1 MTLTAL
7 LALQLETASLVITK
21 SLLYLQPIKWKYLLA
36 QHVLLKHVLQTVP
49 LVSTILHQQKR
60 NVKLVLQ
67 HTLWTLHLELVSSLN
82 AHQTNS
88 IIKQLHHVKTVH
100 QHVLLVLMLLLVW
113 LAQLALISI
122 TDYVKSHALQDLLQ
136 ATIQENVSLVQLTV
150 LHVQWIQMTPLLV
163 LNVLILTSCID
174 NSVPR
179 VAQLDS
185 IKTLNSNGV
194 LNADVIALLAQLMM
208 FVTLALESLHLKVL
222 EFVQFNT
229 DKMLLQYLL

>member
-1 MTLTAL
+1 
-7 LALQLETASLVITK
+7 
-21 SLLYLQPIKWKYLLA
+21 
-36 QHVLLKHVLQTVP
+36 
-49 LVSTILHQQKR
+49 
-60 NVKLVLQ
+60 
-67 HTLWTLHLELVSSLN
+67 
-82 AHQTNS
+82 
-88 IIKQLHHVKTVH
+88 
-100 QHVLLVLMLLLVW
+100 
-113 LAQLALISI
+113 
-122 TDYVKSHALQDLLQ
+122 
-136 ATIQENVSLVQLTV
+136 
-150 LHVQWIQMTPLLV
+150 MTPLLV